1 MLLPSFL
8 TLPTL
13 LLLLLFVLTIGHLLS
28 LKVCSVSLD
37 HRTAPVFISLWTLTG
52 LALTYPVFGHLLP
65 EGIVQIDARPWLL
78 VVMAL
83 KSVLLYVLLVE
94 SQSLMKVSLSS
105 RHFVTPLA
113 VGLMAFVNW
122 SLGEVLT
129 PQQWAASLG
138 LCLLAL
144 LFLMKGH
151 LADLGRAGRL
161 TYAKLVL
168 LSVLL
173 AALDMKALKSVNWYT
188 LLLVTNAVL
197 LLIGVVVN
205 RQRRGVLKA
214 AFLSPTAAVAGL
226 FYAATELVKFY
237 QQVQI
242 NPVTVVVMVQ
252 ACTKPVILVL
262 SALIWKERTVKEQAL
277 WGGLVFAVF
286 LVLIWP
292 DRLW

>member
-1 MLLPSFL
+1 MMLSAFL

-37 HRTAPVFISLWTLTG
+37 HRTAPLFISLWTLTG
-52 LALTYPVFGHLLP
+52 LALTYPNFGYLLP
-65 EGIVQIDARPWLL
+65 EGIAQLEARPWLL
-78 VVMAL
+78 AVMVL

-122 SLGEVLT
+122 SLGEVMT

-151 LADLGRAGRL
+151 LADLGRTGRL

-168 LSVLL
+168 LSVML
-173 AALDMKALKSVNWYT
+173 AALDMKALKNVNWYT

-205 RQRRGVLKA
+205 RQRRGVLRA
-214 AFLSPTAAVAGL
+214 AFFSPTAAVAGV

-252 ACTKPVILVL
+252 ACTKPIILVL

-277 WGGLVFAVF
+277 WGGLVFAIF
-286 LVLIWP
+286 LLLMWP